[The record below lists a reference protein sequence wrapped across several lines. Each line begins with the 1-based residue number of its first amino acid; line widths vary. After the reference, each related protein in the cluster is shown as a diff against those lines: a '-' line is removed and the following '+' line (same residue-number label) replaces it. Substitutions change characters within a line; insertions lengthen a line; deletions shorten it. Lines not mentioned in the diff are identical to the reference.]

1 MKTWAEQGYSSIVSD
16 MGSSPIQSTKKIK
29 KMQNIWLFE
38 KIAVSLQQI
47 SKQTEIT
54 PTNTHVI
61 AKEKLPCNIGG

>member
-1 MKTWAEQGYSSIVSD
+1 MRFDSLIVRK
-16 MGSSPIQSTKKIK
+16 KKIK
-29 KMQNIWLFE
+29 KKLQNIWLFE

>member
-1 MKTWAEQGYSSIVSD
+1 
-16 MGSSPIQSTKKIK
+16 
-29 KMQNIWLFE
+29 MQNIWLFE

-61 AKEKLPCNIGG
+61 AKEKLPCNIGGWTFLRKHDAMEYDTACPNYYMLWVLK